1 MNRKA
6 IFVLCLTSSFFAG
19 LDLSAQQPL
28 PAQLSITV
36 GSEQV
41 RKGSPINLQMTL
53 TNISDAPLEI
63 HTASGKPDGGH
74 AEDYS
79 EIHVDNSAGVA
90 LRRMD
95 GYQVERSY
103 GSQVRMPHAVISRRP
118 VVLAPSDSFHDFAVL
133 TRLFDLNEPGTYT
146 IYVVEEVRL
155 DRSSPQPQRIAIRS
169 NTIHITVTD

>member
-41 RKGSPINLQMTL
+41 PKGSPINLQMTL

-118 VVLAPSDSFHDFAVL
+118 VVLAPRNLLKFTAL
-133 TRLFDLNEPGTYT
+133 E
-146 IYVVEEVRL
+146 
-155 DRSSPQPQRIAIRS
+155 RIS
-169 NTIHITVTD
+169 W